1 MPSAVAAWTSAAV
14 CLGLPGA
21 GAIAVGMAL
30 VAGALLSVW
39 RSRQAM
45 AVVLIVA
52 AAAALAAGL
61 RVAHASAGTV
71 PELAEAAAVVSADV
85 VVGGDPRLIDATF
98 GRQVVAEGAARSVTA
113 RGRTVLGR
121 APVLLLA
128 PEDSGL
134 LDVPLGATV
143 RVVGRLA
150 TSDGVDLSALLLV
163 SRVERVVQEPAWWW
177 TAAGAVRAGVDR
189 GVDGRG
195 QPGELVPALVVG
207 DDSGLAPELSDD
219 FRASGLTH
227 LLAVSGTNLTLVLS
241 AVLLAARTVGVRGR
255 GLTVVGVLGAVGFV
269 LLARPE
275 PSVVRAAAMGL
286 VALAGLTAGDSRRG
300 LRALS
305 VAVLVLVL
313 IDPWLARSVGFLLS
327 ALATAAILV
336 LAPPWR
342 DALLGWLP
350 RWAAEAVAVPTAAQL
365 VCTPVVA
372 AISGQASVVA
382 VLANVAAAPAVGPA
396 TVLGLLAGLVAT
408 ALPRLGELLG
418 WTAVAPAWWIVT
430 VARLSARLPGA
441 VVEWGTSLPA
451 LAGLAGLCA
460 LVGLVVHW
468 GLRRRAA
475 AIAVAVLLVVA
486 VLRPLPS
493 PGWPPSGWV
502 FVACDVGQ
510 GDALVVPT
518 GETSALVVDAGPDPA
533 EVQDCLA
540 DLGIGSVTALVVT
553 HLHADHVDGIRGVL
567 GALPVAQ
574 LQVGPVRTPSES
586 WAAVSA
592 AAAAA
597 DVPIRTVAAGSG
609 FSAGAVDWR
618 VLAPPVTTRPDL
630 SDDAGEGSPVNDASV
645 VLLVEVGGVRLL
657 LTGDVEPTGQQAL
670 LRTGVDL
677 HADVL
682 KVPHHGSQ
690 RQDPSFL
697 AAVGAPLSVVS
708 VGADNGYGHP
718 APALL
723 AHLGTGA
730 DQVARTDQHGDVAVV
745 VDDGQLGWVAR

>member
-1 MPSAVAAWTSAAV
+1 
-14 CLGLPGA
+14 
-21 GAIAVGMAL
+21 
-30 VAGALLSVW
+30 
-39 RSRQAM
+39 
-45 AVVLIVA
+45 
-52 AAAALAAGL
+52 
-61 RVAHASAGTV
+61 
-71 PELAEAAAVVSADV
+71 
-85 VVGGDPRLIDATF
+85 
-98 GRQVVAEGAARSVTA
+98 
-113 RGRTVLGR
+113 
-121 APVLLLA
+121 
-128 PEDSGL
+128 
-134 LDVPLGATV
+134 
-143 RVVGRLA
+143 
-150 TSDGVDLSALLLV
+150 
-163 SRVERVVQEPAWWW
+163 
-177 TAAGAVRAGVDR
+177 
-189 GVDGRG
+189 
-195 QPGELVPALVVG
+195 
-207 DDSGLAPELSDD
+207 
-219 FRASGLTH
+219 
-227 LLAVSGTNLTLVLS
+227 
-241 AVLLAARTVGVRGR
+241 
-255 GLTVVGVLGAVGFV
+255 
-269 LLARPE
+269 
-275 PSVVRAAAMGL
+275 
-286 VALAGLTAGDSRRG
+286 
-300 LRALS
+300 
-305 VAVLVLVL
+305 
-313 IDPWLARSVGFLLS
+313 
-327 ALATAAILV
+327 
-336 LAPPWR
+336 
-342 DALLGWLP
+342 
-350 RWAAEAVAVPTAAQL
+350 
-365 VCTPVVA
+365 
-372 AISGQASVVA
+372 
-382 VLANVAAAPAVGPA
+382 
-396 TVLGLLAGLVAT
+396 VLGLLAGLVAT
-408 ALPRLGELLG
+408 AWPRLGELLG

-493 PGWPPSGWV
+493 PGWPPPGWV

-540 DLGIGSVTALVVT
+540 DLAIGSVAALVVT

-574 LQVGPVRTPSES
+574 LQVGPVRTPRES

-618 VLAPPVTTRPDL
+618 VLAPPVTTHPDL